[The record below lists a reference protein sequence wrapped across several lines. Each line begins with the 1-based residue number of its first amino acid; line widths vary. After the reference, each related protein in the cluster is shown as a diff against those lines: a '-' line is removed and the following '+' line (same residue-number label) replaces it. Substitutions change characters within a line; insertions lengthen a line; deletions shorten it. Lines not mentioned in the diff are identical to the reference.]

1 MSENQ
6 NLIEYL
12 RNRRS
17 TPPAMMTAPGPDRQ
31 EIEDLLALAS
41 RVPDHGKLVPWRFV
55 VYSREAR
62 ERISDALVELV
73 KADRPDASEELLTLE
88 RNRLLLA
95 PVVIGVFST
104 AAPHAKIPEW
114 EQMLSAG
121 AVCYNLTIAANSL
134 GYAANWLTQWFA
146 YDERARPLLG
156 LQPGEKV
163 AGFIHIG
170 TQATHPGDR
179 ARPVVSEI
187 TSWVDA

>member
-6 NLIEYL
+6 NLTAYL
-12 RNRRS
+12 KNRRS
-17 TPPAMMTAPGPDRQ
+17 TPPAMMTAPGPDHQ

-41 RVPDHGKLVPWRFV
+41 RVPDHGKLAPWRFV

-73 KADRPDASEELLTLE
+73 KADRPDASDDLLALE

-95 PVVIGVFST
+95 PVVIGVVST
-104 AAPHAKIPEW
+104 AAPHVKIPEW
-114 EQMLSAG
+114 EQVLSAG
-121 AVCYNLTIAANSL
+121 AVCYNLTLAANAH

-156 LQPGEKV
+156 LQPGERI
-163 AGFIHIG
+163 AGFVHIG
-170 TQATHPGDR
+170 TQAMHPGER
-179 ARPVVSEI
+179 ARPVVTDI
-187 TSWVDA
+187 TRWVDA